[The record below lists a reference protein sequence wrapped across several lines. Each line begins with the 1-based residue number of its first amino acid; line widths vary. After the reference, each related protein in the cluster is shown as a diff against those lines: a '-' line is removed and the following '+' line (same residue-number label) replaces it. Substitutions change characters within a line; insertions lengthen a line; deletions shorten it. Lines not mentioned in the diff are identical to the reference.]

1 MLSNPSKREDYN
13 KFGEEGIEDEVSSMA
28 VVSSDVR
35 SDSVQGGEQAD
46 EAEAGEEAPWTI
58 EELEELLKH
67 VGNNKT
73 LNANSVEDLQKNM
86 EYERTM
92 SKAYSWDEKV
102 VEQELKRVHDMG
114 VTSLRW
120 AR

>member
-1 MLSNPSKREDYN
+1 M
-13 KFGEEGIEDEVSSMA
+13 
-28 VVSSDVR
+28 
-35 SDSVQGGEQAD
+35 
-46 EAEAGEEAPWTI
+46 
-58 EELEELLKH
+58 KH
-67 VGNNKT
+67 VGSNKG

-92 SKAYSWDEKV
+92 AKAYSWDAQV
-102 VEQELKRVHDMG
+102 VEQELKRVRDMG